1 MYIKIKQ
8 YNECT
13 LPASIFVNVRP
24 VLFYLYLSPKF
35 PYNWIILFYVLI
47 FLRLIVFYY
56 YIPIIVI
63 ATYFAESDTT
73 E

>member
-1 MYIKIKQ
+1 MCIKIKQ

-24 VLFYLYLSPKF
+24 VLFYSTSLLSF
-35 PYNWIILFYVLI
+35 LYNWIILFYVLI